1 MRNHQPERLDHA
13 IDRAVRGMMEIDPPP
28 GLRHR
33 VSYRLNRERARPLL
47 VAAFAAVAL
56 MVVFVA
62 SWMALR
68 ESGPGRPAE
77 PSIALATHSQ
87 PATSQ
92 SQPATSTAPATT
104 SAPTPSTLAAPGE
117 RIVVTR
123 PRGIPRPSAIFTGAR
138 DRVTAAS
145 VTPPPV
151 EPANDAADVATPE
164 VVSPAVS
171 PIRIAP
177 IRIAPIVITPLRIT
191 PITDRK

>member
-1 MRNHQPERLDHA
+1 MRNHQPGRLDHA
-13 IDRAVRGMMEIDPPP
+13 IDRAVRGMMEIDPPT

-33 VSYRLNRERARPLL
+33 VSYRLSRERAKPLL

-56 MVVFVA
+56 MVLFVA

-68 ESGPGRPAE
+68 QSGPGRPAE
-77 PSIALATHSQ
+77 PAIALATHSQ

-92 SQPATSTAPATT
+92 SQPATSTAPATV
-104 SAPTPSTLAAPGE
+104 SAPTPSTLVAPRE
-117 RIVVTR
+117 HIIVTR
-123 PRGIPRPSAIFTGAR
+123 PRRIPRPSAIFTGPR

-145 VTPPPV
+145 LTPPPV
-151 EPANDAADVATPE
+151 EPANDTSDAATRE

-177 IRIAPIVITPLRIT
+177 ITIAPIVIAPLRIP